1 MYHGKFLVLYNINTL
16 KCSAKTTKYFRGE
29 LYGKIIE

>member
-16 KCSAKTTKYFRGE
+16 NYFDIITKYFRGV
-29 LYGKIIE
+29 LYEKFIE

>member
-16 KCSAKTTKYFRGE
+16 KYSHKITKYFRGE
-29 LYGKIIE
+29 LYEKAVE

>member
-16 KCSAKTTKYFRGE
+16 KCFDKTIKYFRGE
-29 LYGKIIE
+29 LYEKLIE